1 MISIFSHLPLSCRDL
16 HCPDEGGGV
25 AGNGHGA
32 GHPPGED
39 EDRVPEHNSSC
50 IKYGKLLLCCIGG
63 RRGEIRILY

>member
-32 GHPPGED
+32 GHPPGEH
-39 EDRVPEHNSSC
+39 EH
-50 IKYGKLLLCCIGG
+50 
-63 RRGEIRILY
+63 GEPAQRIMTPLSGSRY